1 MNNRWTLQICCVAAF
16 LGLSFGASL
25 SSAQLPA
32 RDVSVKR
39 PAVEKHLVQHSQ
51 SSPPSAAAE
60 EEQPKISGK
69 DLWDLTESRLFNG
82 QVHKI
87 SLRMNQAV
95 WNRLH
100 EDEKT
105 NGCRNLGTAKWAH
118 VRDFTF
124 NDTAMKDVAIK
135 VRGNSSRCIPR
146 LQFTLSFDKTKG
158 VYTRQG
164 VEDWVEVKYS
174 EPIGEAIQDR
184 TLHGLEELNLRRS
197 YNDSSSEND
206 SGNGMLAREFV
217 ATWAAAKTEDVAKT
231 TVRGPPVYRTVYALV
246 EFQFCIDD
254 ADNVCNNRFDRAY
267 LVAEPLDKG
276 FFKMRYDDEKPTV
289 FSMAHGCAL
298 KVERGSGGLTY
309 PCLEP
314 EYLDGK
320 KLNKEGAA
328 AQLKALDY
336 ITGTEGLKARIDAAG
351 TAPDLGKVL
360 DLDSI
365 MNYAAFATT
374 VGHWDSAYG
383 NFNSDV
389 LYFHAPS
396 GKWKLIAWDVDHTFD
411 YGSSRGGPAHS
422 YSYAEVANAPRILF
436 DKLFSISA
444 LDAQFRKRLGDYL
457 TTLYGPNASDSPL
470 KNKIMDVRDRYIIK
484 TNEELPSGEH
494 QNTQRANAM
503 LDYAKQRLRVL
514 RNQPRPAESIGGAN

>member
-1 MNNRWTLQICCVAAF
+1 MNKTWTLQICCVAAF
-16 LGLSFGASL
+16 LNLSLGASF
-25 SSAQLPA
+25 SSAQFSA
-32 RDVSVKR
+32 RDASVKR
-39 PAVEKHLVQHSQ
+39 PTVSKRLAQHSV
-51 SSPPSAAAE
+51 STAPSAAVE
-60 EEQPKISGK
+60 EEQQQISGT
-69 DLWDLTESRLFNG
+69 DLWALTESKLFNG
-82 QVHKI
+82 QIHKI

-100 EDEKT
+100 EDEKS
-105 NGCRNLGTAKWAH
+105 NGCRNMGTAKWAH
-118 VRDFTF
+118 VRDFKF
-124 NDTAMKDVAIK
+124 NDTGMKDVAIK

-146 LQFTLSFDKTKG
+146 LQFTVAFDKSKS

-164 VEDWVEVKYS
+164 AEDWVEVNYS
-174 EPIGEAIQDR
+174 EPDGEAIHNR

-246 EFQFCIDD
+246 EFQFCTDD
-254 ADNVCNNRFDRAY
+254 ADNVCDNRFERVY

-276 FFKMRYDDEKPTV
+276 FFKMRYDDKKPTV

-320 KLNKEGAA
+320 KLNEEGAA
-328 AQLKALDY
+328 AQLKALGY
-336 ITGTEGLKARIDAAG
+336 INGTDGLKARIDAAG

-360 DLDSI
+360 DLDSF

-383 NFNSDV
+383 NFNNDV

-396 GKWKLIAWDVDHTFD
+396 GKWKLIVWDVDNTFD
-411 YGSSRGGPAHS
+411 YASSRGGPAHS
-422 YSYAEVANAPRILF
+422 YSYTEVANAPRMLF

-444 LDAQFRKRLGDYL
+444 LDAQFRKRLGNYL

-470 KNKIMDVRDRYIIK
+470 TNKIMDVRDRYIAK
-484 TNEELPSGEH
+484 TNEQLPSGEQ
-494 QNTQRANAM
+494 QNAQRAKAM

-514 RNQPRPAESIGGAN
+514 RNQPRSTESADP

>member
-1 MNNRWTLQICCVAAF
+1 MNKKLTLPVYLIAV
-16 LGLSFGASL
+16 LLSL
-25 SSAQLPA
+25 SLGPNFSSAG
-32 RDVSVKR
+32 
-39 PAVEKHLVQHSQ
+39 
-51 SSPPSAAAE
+51 SSAPPAAATP
-60 EEQPKISGK
+60 QPDTQMPGK
-69 DLWDLTESRLFNG
+69 ELWDLTESKLFNG

-100 EDEKT
+100 EDEKN

-118 VRDFTF
+118 LRDFTF
-124 NDTAMKDVAIK
+124 NDIAMKDVAIK

-146 LQFTLSFDKTKG
+146 LQFAISFNKAKG

-164 VEDWVEVKYS
+164 SEDWTEVKYS
-174 EPIGEAIQDR
+174 EPIGEAIETR
-184 TLHGLEELNLRRS
+184 TLHGLEELSLRRS
-197 YNDSSSEND
+197 FNDSSSEND

-217 ATWAAAKTEDVAKT
+217 TTWAAAKTEDVART
-231 TVRGPPVYRTVYALV
+231 TLRGPPVYRTAYTLV
-246 EFQFCIDD
+246 EFQFCTDD
-254 ADNVCNNRFDRAY
+254 ADNVCNSRFSRAY
-267 LVAEPLDKG
+267 LIAEPIDKG

-298 KVERGSGGLTY
+298 KIEKASGGFTY

-320 KLNKEGAA
+320 KINKDDVSGL
-328 AQLKALDY
+328 LKAFGH
-336 ITGTEGLKARIDAAG
+336 ITGTEGLKTRIDAAD
-351 TAPDLGKVL
+351 TAPELGKVL
-360 DLDSI
+360 DLGSL

-383 NFNSDV
+383 NFNNDV

-396 GKWKLIAWDVDHTFD
+396 GKWKLIVWDVDNTFD
-411 YGSSRGGPAHS
+411 YGSGSRGGPAHS

-444 LDAQFRKRLGDYL
+444 LDAQFRRHLGNYL
-457 TTLYGPNASDSPL
+457 TVLYGPNTSDNPL
-470 KNKIMDVRDRYIIK
+470 KSRIMDTRDRYIMK
-484 TNEELPSGEH
+484 TNDELPSGER
-494 QNTQRANAM
+494 QNTQRAQGM

-514 RNQPRPAESIGGAN
+514 RNQPRPAESIGP

>member
-1 MNNRWTLQICCVAAF
+1 MNKTWIPQICCIAAF
-16 LGLSFGASL
+16 LSLSFGASL

-39 PAVEKHLVQHSQ
+39 PPATRHLVQHSQ
-51 SSPPSAAAE
+51 SAAPSATAE
-60 EEQPKISGK
+60 EERPKISGR
-69 DLWDLTESRLFNG
+69 DLWELTESKVFSG
-82 QVHKI
+82 DVHKI

-105 NGCRNLGTAKWAH
+105 NGCRNVGTAKWAH

-124 NDTAMKDVAIK
+124 NDITMKDVAIK
-135 VRGNSSRCIPR
+135 VRGNTSRCIPR
-146 LQFTLSFDKTKG
+146 LQFTVAFDKSKG
-158 VYTRQG
+158 IYTRQG
-164 VEDWVEVKYS
+164 AEDWAEVKYN
-174 EPIGEAIQDR
+174 EPTGQAIHDR

-217 ATWAAAKTEDVAKT
+217 ATWAAAKTEDIART

-246 EFQFCIDD
+246 EFQFCTDD
-254 ADNVCNNRFDRAY
+254 ADNACDKRFDRVY

-309 PCLEP
+309 PCVEP
-314 EYLDGK
+314 EYLNGK
-320 KLNKEGAA
+320 KLNEEGAA
-328 AQLKALDY
+328 AQLKALGY
-336 ITGTEGLKARIDAAG
+336 INGPQGLKARIDGAG
-351 TAPDLGKVL
+351 TAADLGQIL
-360 DLDSI
+360 DLDSF
-365 MNYAAFATT
+365 MNYAAFATS

-383 NFNSDV
+383 NFNNDV
-389 LYFHAPS
+389 LYLHAPS
-396 GKWKLIAWDVDHTFD
+396 GKWKLIVWDVDNTFD
-411 YGSSRGGPAHS
+411 YGTSRGGPAHS
-422 YSYAEVANAPRILF
+422 YSYAEVANAPRLLF
-436 DKLFSISA
+436 DKLFGISA
-444 LDAQFRKRLGDYL
+444 LDAQFRKRLGNYL
-457 TTLYGPNASDSPL
+457 TALYGPNGSDSPL
-470 KNKIMDVRDRYIIK
+470 TNKIMDVRDRYITK
-484 TNEELPSGEH
+484 TNEQLATGEQ
-494 QNTQRANAM
+494 QNTQRAKAM

-514 RNQPRPAESIGGAN
+514 RNQPRSTESAEP